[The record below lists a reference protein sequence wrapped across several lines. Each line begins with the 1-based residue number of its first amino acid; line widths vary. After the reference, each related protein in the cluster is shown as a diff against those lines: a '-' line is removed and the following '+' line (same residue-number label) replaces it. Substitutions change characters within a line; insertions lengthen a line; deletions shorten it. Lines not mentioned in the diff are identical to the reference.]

1 MFPAGS
7 ERLGHCTE
15 AWKMAVRST
24 IASERARQR
33 GALKDDT
40 KLRVMFVPS
49 IIGAEQNYVY
59 SSV

>member
-1 MFPAGS
+1 MG
-7 ERLGHCTE
+7 CTE